1 MATVWLELRAD
12 LRQRWRALLSLALL
26 LGLIGGVVLTAA
38 AGARR
43 TDTAYPR
50 LLSWANATQVDLLPA
65 ANGYPA
71 DYYAALA
78 KLPQVAQLSTAVLY
92 QVVLPTARHADNN
105 QVTAMSSPNHGVG
118 VATDKV
124 KVLQGRPYD
133 PDTPGQAMIDPQLA
147 ALEHVGPGGTLRLVG
162 VPNDPKTG
170 SPDFTKRVPMAFRV
184 TAVVVFDNQIV
195 PIGGGSGSG
204 NIEPTALV
212 SSFPV
217 SGAAGAMSY
226 GNEAQIR
233 LRPGAT
239 VDSLSRAATALAK
252 RYPDTNGQILTI
264 SQAAQVAATQQA
276 IRPEA
281 IALAAFATLAGLIA
295 LAVIG
300 QLLSRQLALDAAEFP
315 VLRAIGA
322 TRGSLVALSLARL
335 AIVTL
340 AGGVIAVAVAIA
352 ASPLM
357 PIGPARLAEPDPGVE
372 VNLAILALGF
382 AVIALLPLAL
392 LAGAAW
398 RAARAAGGPLGVAEP
413 VQPGRRSRIGG
424 ALTRAGSVTGGVGV
438 AMAFEP
444 GRGRTA
450 VPVRSALAGSV
461 IAVAA
466 LTAAAVFGASLVAL
480 VSTPRDYGQNWDAQ
494 LDLGFGG
501 APGALGAHVIAA
513 ERAVTGY
520 ASGNY
525 GQLVIDGQIVP
536 AIGLDQPP
544 GAATD
549 PRGGYLTMLAG
560 RAPAAQD
567 EIALGAQT
575 MRAVHARVGQTIQ
588 VTVEQISAGL
598 PSVRRDMRITGVAV
612 LPAFG
617 RGSFTPTG
625 LGTGAVTT
633 ATLLSVPSVPDATT
647 LCASKTATCYSFFLI
662 RLRPGTDAAAAT
674 AALTGSVT
682 KAGCPL
688 GSCAVTADQRPS
700 DIKDYASVRDTPLVL
715 AAVLIVFAVGTLA
728 HVLLTG
734 VRRRRRDLALLKTL
748 GFERSQVLGVVAWEA
763 SAFAVVALLIGL
775 PLGILAGRWAWAYFA
790 NAAGVPA
797 DATVPLTAVLLAIPV
812 TLLIANLIAA
822 WPGWTAARLR
832 PALVLRTE

>member
-50 LLSWANATQVDLLPA
+50 LLSWANASQVDLLPA
-65 ANGYPA
+65 ANGFPA

-105 QVTAMSSPNHGVG
+105 QVTAMSSPDHGAGVG
-118 VATDKV
+118 TDKV
-124 KVLQGRPYD
+124 KVLHGRPFD
-133 PDTPGQAMIDPQLA
+133 PAVPGQAMIDAQLA
-147 ALEHVGPGGTLRLVG
+147 ALEHVGPGGTLRLFG
-162 VPNDPKTG
+162 VPNDPDG
-170 SPDFTKRVPMAFRV
+170 RPDFAKRVPLSFLV
-184 TAVVVFDNQIV
+184 TAVVVFDTQIV

-217 SGAAGAMSY
+217 PDAAKTMSY
-226 GNEAQIR
+226 GNQAEIR

-239 VDSLSRAATALAK
+239 VDNLTRAATALAK
-252 RYPDTNGQILTI
+252 RYPDTSGQILTI
-264 SQAAQVAATQQA
+264 SQATQVAATQQA
-276 IRPEA
+276 IRPQA
-281 IALAAFATLAGLIA
+281 IALAAFAVLAGLIA

-300 QLLSRQLALDAAEFP
+300 QLLSRQLALDSAEFP

-322 TRGSLVALSLARL
+322 TRTSLVALSLARL
-335 AIVTL
+335 AIVTV
-340 AGGVIAVAVAIA
+340 AGGILAVAVAVA

-357 PIGPARLAEPDPGVE
+357 PIGPARLAEPNPGVE
-372 VNLAILALGF
+372 VNLVILGAGF
-382 AVIALLPLAL
+382 AAIALLPLAL

-424 ALTRAGSVTGGVGV
+424 ALARTGSVTGGVGL

-450 VPVRSALAGSV
+450 VPVRSALAGCV

-466 LTAAAVFGASLVAL
+466 LTAAAVFGTSLVAL
-480 VSTPRDYGQNWDAQ
+480 ISTAHSYGQNWDAQ
-494 LDLGFGG
+494 LDAEFGG
-501 APGALGAHVIAA
+501 VPGALGARAIAA
-513 ERAVTGY
+513 EPAVTGY

-525 GQLVIDGQIVP
+525 GQLMIGGQIVP

-544 GAATD
+544 G
-549 PRGGYLTMLAG
+549 GGYLTMLAG
-560 RAPAAQD
+560 RPPAAPD

-575 MRAVHARVGQTIQ
+575 LRAVHARLGQTIP
-588 VTVEQISAGL
+588 VTLEQIAAGIPAL
-598 PSVRRDMRITGVAV
+598 HRDMRVVGVTV

-633 ATLLSVPSVPDATT
+633 ASVLSVLSVPDATT
-647 LCASKTATCYSFFLI
+647 LCRTKATCYNFFLL
-662 RLRPGTDAAAAT
+662 RYRPGTNKSAAAAMLT
-674 AALTGSVT
+674 ASIT
-682 KAGCPL
+682 KASCPP
-688 GSCAVTADQRPS
+688 GSCAVVSDQRPS
-700 DIKDYASVRDTPLVL
+700 DIKDYASIRDTPLVL

-748 GFERSQVLGVVAWEA
+748 GFARSQVLGVVAWEA
-763 SAFAVVALLIGL
+763 SAFAVVALLAGL
-775 PLGILAGRWAWAYFA
+775 PIGILAGRWAWAYFA
-790 NAAGVPA
+790 DAAGAPA

-812 TLLIANLIAA
+812 TLALANLIAA

>member
-1 MATVWLELRAD
+1 
-12 LRQRWRALLSLALL
+12 
-26 LGLIGGVVLTAA
+26 
-38 AGARR
+38 
-43 TDTAYPR
+43 
-50 LLSWANATQVDLLPA
+50 
-65 ANGYPA
+65 
-71 DYYAALA
+71 
-78 KLPQVAQLSTAVLY
+78 VLY
-92 QVVLPTARHADNN
+92 QVVLPTARHAYTN
-105 QVTAMSSPNHGVG
+105 QVIAVSSPDHGVG
-118 VATDKV
+118 FSTDKV
-124 KVLQGRPYD
+124 KVLHGRPYD

-162 VPNDPKTG
+162 VPNDPTTG
-170 SPDFTKRVPMAFRV
+170 SPDFAKRVPMAFRV
-184 TAVVVFDNQIV
+184 TAVAVFDNQIV

-217 SGAAGAMSY
+217 AGAASTMSY

-252 RYPDTNGQILTI
+252 RYPDSSGQILTI
-264 SQAAQVAATQQA
+264 SQANQVAATQQA
-276 IRPEA
+276 IHPQA
-281 IALAAFATLAGLIA
+281 IALAAFAALAGLIA
-295 LAVIG
+295 LAVVG

-322 TRGSLVALSLARL
+322 TRASLVALSLARL

-357 PIGPARLAEPDPGVE
+357 PIGPARLAEPHPGTE
-372 VNLAILALGF
+372 VNLAILGLGF
-382 AVIALLPLAL
+382 AAIALLPLAL

-398 RAARAAGGPLGVAEP
+398 RAAQAAGGPLGVAEP
-413 VQPGRRSRIGG
+413 AQPARRSRIGG

-444 GRGRTA
+444 GHGRTA
-450 VPVRSALAGSV
+450 VPVRTALAGSV

-466 LTAAAVFGASLVAL
+466 LAAAAVFGTSLVAL
-480 VSTPRDYGQNWDAQ
+480 VSTPHDYGQNWDAQ
-494 LDLGFGG
+494 LDLEFGG
-501 APGALGAHVIAA
+501 APGAFGAHVIAA
-513 ERAVTGY
+513 EHAVTGY

-525 GQLVIDGQIVP
+525 GQLVIGGQVVP
-536 AIGLDQPP
+536 AIGLDQPA
-544 GAATD
+544 G
-549 PRGGYLTMLAG
+549 GGYLTMLAG
-560 RAPAAQD
+560 RAPAGAD

-575 MRAVHARVGQTIQ
+575 LRTLHARVGQTVP
-588 VTVEQISAGL
+588 VTVEQIAPGL
-598 PSVRRDMRITGVAV
+598 PGVRRDMRITGVAV

-625 LGTGAVTT
+625 LGTGAVAT
-633 ATLLSVPSVPDATT
+633 ASLLSVRSVPDATT
-647 LCASKTATCYSFFLI
+647 LCHTKATCYNFFLI
-662 RLRPGTDAAAAT
+662 RLRPGTDAAAA
-674 AALTGSVT
+674 AATLTSSVT
-682 KAGCPL
+682 KAGCPQ
-688 GSCAVTADQRPS
+688 GSCMVVSDQRPT

-748 GFERSQVLGVVAWEA
+748 GFARSQVLGVVAWEA

-790 NAAGVPA
+790 NAAGAPA
-797 DATVPLTAVLLAIPV
+797 GATVPLTAVLLAIPV
-812 TLLIANLIAA
+812 TLALANLIAA

>member
-1 MATVWLELRAD
+1 MAILWLELRAD

-147 ALEHVGPGGTLRLVG
+147 ALEHVGAGGTLRLVG

-315 VLRAIGA
+315 VLRALGVQRA
-322 TRGSLVALSLARL
+322 TLVTLSLARL
-335 AIVTL
+335 GIVTVTGAIV
-340 AGGVIAVAVAIA
+340 AIAIAIA

-357 PIGPARLAEPDPGVE
+357 PIGPARLAEPHPGME
-372 VNLAILALGF
+372 VNLAILGAGF
-382 AVIALLPLAL
+382 AVIALLPLAVL
-392 LAGAAW
+392 VPPAW
-398 RAARAAGGPLGVAEP
+398 RAARQVQGPLGLAEP
-413 VQPGRRSRIGG
+413 TARQSRPSRLAA
-424 ALTRAGSVTGGVGV
+424 ALTHPGSVTGGAGV

-444 GRGRTA
+444 GHGRTA

-466 LTAAAVFGASLVAL
+466 LAAAAVFGTSLVAL
-480 VSTPRDYGQNWDAQ
+480 VSTPHDYGQNWDTQ
-494 LDLGFGG
+494 LDLEFGG
-501 APGALGAHVIAA
+501 APGAIGARMVAA

-520 ASGNY
+520 ASGN
-525 GQLVIDGQIVP
+525 
-536 AIGLDQPP
+536 
-544 GAATD
+544 
-549 PRGGYLTMLAG
+549 
-560 RAPAAQD
+560 
-567 EIALGAQT
+567 
-575 MRAVHARVGQTIQ
+575 
-588 VTVEQISAGL
+588 
-598 PSVRRDMRITGVAV
+598 
-612 LPAFG
+612 
-617 RGSFTPTG
+617 
-625 LGTGAVTT
+625 
-633 ATLLSVPSVPDATT
+633 
-647 LCASKTATCYSFFLI
+647 
-662 RLRPGTDAAAAT
+662 
-674 AALTGSVT
+674 
-682 KAGCPL
+682 
-688 GSCAVTADQRPS
+688 
-700 DIKDYASVRDTPLVL
+700 
-715 AAVLIVFAVGTLA
+715 
-728 HVLLTG
+728 
-734 VRRRRRDLALLKTL
+734 
-748 GFERSQVLGVVAWEA
+748 
-763 SAFAVVALLIGL
+763 
-775 PLGILAGRWAWAYFA
+775 
-790 NAAGVPA
+790 
-797 DATVPLTAVLLAIPV
+797 
-812 TLLIANLIAA
+812 
-822 WPGWTAARLR
+822 
-832 PALVLRTE
+832 